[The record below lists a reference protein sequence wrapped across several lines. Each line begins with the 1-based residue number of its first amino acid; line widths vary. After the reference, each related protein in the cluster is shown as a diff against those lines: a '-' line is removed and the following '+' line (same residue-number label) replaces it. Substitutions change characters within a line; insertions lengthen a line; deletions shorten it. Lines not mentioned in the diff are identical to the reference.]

1 MFHNSF
7 KNLVLK
13 IRDEVLIVGRK
24 KKERNAALDQKL
36 TLQYTATP
44 VYEGVE
50 PLSIVKLPCS
60 YCRSGKTFTE
70 TDIALHVN
78 TKHPGEVSAVMTRD
92 SRAPMSNKPYNSEE
106 AKRIHAIYIKHRA
119 SQNTGIYYDYEQQ
132 VFKDRSDLNNGD
144 GETPLQCH
152 TRSLN
157 AVSYH
162 KKIQRSQS
170 SVREM
175 INGSGRIKEAVPLA
189 LIQKG
194 SHVLTDYGQYLLDT
208 YQADGLKALH
218 AKVNNWENYNS
229 QMTLATP
236 ATLGV
241 VEADVAIDSFGVPI
255 EKWVEPEETMTTDNV
270 SDQQKVM
277 NRQAENIEV
286 AENSYYGTDI
296 LPVALRKFADVV
308 EQQLYYSEGLEEV
321 NRLEKAKASRYYNE
335 KEDLQTTITDLRNEL
350 ATSQETISDD
360 SEFLTEQD
368 GLRAEIV
375 ALKIDITARDGTIA
389 DHRKTIESHEID
401 IQDLTASKDSLKRQ
415 NQALRDQQQD
425 KALRTTQLKALEREA
440 EEDRK
445 RAEERDKKIR
455 DLLDKDKS

>member
-1 MFHNSF
+1 M
-7 KNLVLK
+7 
-13 IRDEVLIVGRK
+13 GRK
-24 KKERNAALDQKL
+24 KKERNATLDQKL

-44 VYEGVE
+44 GYEGAE
-50 PLSIVKLPCS
+50 SLPIITISCA

-70 TDIALHVN
+70 TDIAVHVN
-78 TKHPGEVSAVMTRD
+78 TKHPGEVSAVMPRD

-170 SVREM
+170 SVRDM
-175 INGSGRIKEAVPLA
+175 INGRGRIKEAVPLA

-218 AKVNNWENYNS
+218 AKVNDWENYNS

-236 ATLGV
+236 ATLGL
-241 VEADVAIDSFGVPI
+241 VEAEVP
-255 EKWVEPEETMTTDNV
+255 VEPEETMTTDIATIDV
-270 SDQQKVM
+270 SDQQNVL
-277 NRQAENIEV
+277 QELGAENIAE

-308 EQQLYYSEGLEEV
+308 EQHLEYQEGLEEV
-321 NRLEKAKASRYYNE
+321 NRVEKAKASRYYNE
-335 KEDLQTTITDLRNEL
+335 KEDLQTTIADLRNEL
-350 ATSQETISDD
+350 ATSQDNVTSSDV
-360 SEFLTEQD
+360 EFLAEQD
-368 GLRAEIV
+368 DLRAEIV
-375 ALKIDITARDGTIA
+375 ALKIDVTARDSTIA
-389 DHRKTIESHEID
+389 DQRKTIESHEID
-401 IQDLTASKDSLKRQ
+401 IRELTTSKESLNKQ
-415 NQALRDQQQD
+415 NKVLRDQQQD
-425 KALRTTQLKALEREA
+425 KTLRATQLRALEREA
-440 EEDRK
+440 EEDRQ
-445 RAEERDKKIR
+445 RAERRDKKIQ
-455 DLLDKDKS
+455 DLLNKEKD